1 MAGLASLNIKIGAQ
15 IEGFQNALKT
25 IEKDLRRLSSNLQSA
40 GSTLTQ
46 AITLPLAGAGA
57 AALSTAAKYE
67 TLRVS
72 LSTLLGSAEK
82 GADAFDRLAEFA
94 AKTPFQLE
102 DVAAG
107 ATQLLAFGLNIDE
120 VYDSLSFLGDI
131 AGATGSNLQDLTLIF
146 GQARSIGAAYTED
159 LRQLAE
165 RGVPVF
171 DLLSEKTGL
180 TGDALRKFIEQGKV
194 TFPLLQ
200 ELLKSTAQEGGLFFG
215 GMEAQSKTL
224 TGVFSTFKDNVSLA
238 LAKIGDAIANSI
250 NLREVMGRLSDA
262 VARAAEWFGNLS
274 PGMQKVIVI
283 AAGVAAAL
291 GPVLFG
297 IGKLVAVGPVLVM
310 GLKAIGAAFTF
321 MTGPV
326 GLAIVAIGA
335 VVAGVVYAYN
345 KFEGFRKVVNALG
358 NTFKEVV
365 TIIKEG
371 ASAFIRGFGELKEGE
386 FKKAAKSFEE
396 GIRKT
401 NPVTLAFTEGKRL
414 KDAFTDGFADNTN
427 YLKKVQKEFAAATSG
442 AGIRTPGG
450 ASPVDSGGAGGGG
463 GTGNAAQDLQSFE
476 SRAQAVFLKLRQ
488 SAAELQTKTA
498 NALVSPLANI
508 ETLESPLK
516 KTEAFF
522 KTWQES
528 VRLAGDQAALFGG
541 TQLEI
546 VQAQVQATGNALS
559 LAVEQFGMN
568 SLAVQELGLQY
579 DALKTKLEELAAV
592 QEYATRIQ
600 NAFASAWEAGAQAV
614 NQAGATIKS
623 VLKAVGRAALQAAA
637 DVVKAEIIKG
647 VAAVISDALSKFGL
661 LGLVVAGAAGAA
673 AGALFQTAINKIA
686 PPKLAR
692 GGLVTSQQLVTVG
705 DNPSG
710 KEAIIPF
717 ERMGEFL
724 NMAGGGGVMKVTGLF
739 EVRGPDLVL
748 VLDRAKQEQLRIR

>member
-1 MAGLASLNIKIGAQ
+1 MANKINVVLGIDTGQFERSLNAMSKRMQRFA
-15 IEGFQNALKT
+15 A
-25 IEKDLRRLSSNLQSA
+25 DLQSA

-107 ATQLLAFGLNIDE
+107 AKQLLAFGLNIDE

-146 GQARSIGAAYTED
+146 GQARSIGAAYTQD
-159 LRQLAE
+159 LRQLAQ

-200 ELLKSTAQEGGLFFG
+200 DLLKSTAQEGGLFFG

-283 AAGVAAAL
+283 AAAAAAAL
-291 GPVLFG
+291 GPVLFV
-297 IGKLVAVGPVLVM
+297 IGKLIAVGPVLVM
-310 GLKAIGAAFTF
+310 GLKAIGTAFAI

-326 GLAIVAIGA
+326 GLTIAAIGA
-335 VVAGVVYAYN
+335 VVAAVVFAYN
-345 KFEGFRKVVNALG
+345 KFEGFRRVVNGLG
-358 NTFKEVV
+358 NT
-365 TIIKEG
+365 IKELFNILKEGG
-371 ASAFIRGFGELKEGE
+371 AAFIRAFGELKEGE
-386 FKKAAKSFEE
+386 FRKAAKSIEE

-401 NPVTLAFTEGKRL
+401 NPVTIAFTEGKRL
-414 KDAFTDGFADNTN
+414 KDAFTDGFADDTN
-427 YLKKVQKEFAAATSG
+427 YLKKVQKDFQKAVSG
-442 AGIRTPGG
+442 AGISG
-450 ASPVDSGGAGGGG
+450 AVAPLAPLAPAGG
-463 GTGNAAQDLQSFE
+463 GTGTARKKTSI
-476 SRAQAVFLKLRQ
+476 
-488 SAAELQTKTA
+488 SAPLQTLKTDI
-498 NALVSPLANI
+498 P
-508 ETLESPLK
+508 TL
-516 KTEAFF
+516 
-522 KTWQES
+522 
-528 VRLAGDQAALFGG
+528 
-541 TQLEI
+541 
-546 VQAQVQATGNALS
+546 
-559 LAVEQFGMN
+559 EQFGKSGAANANLQTYSETLAKLKGEQAGFFADMERN
-568 SLAVQELGLQY
+568 AQAAAIAVQESLAQVNVALLANGETYINWGNILQNA
-579 DALKTKLEELAAV
+579 ALIGISSFAQTVEQGISSLKQFGKAVKAAAV
-592 QEYATRIQ
+592 
-600 NAFASAWEAGAQAV
+600 
-614 NQAGATIKS
+614 
-623 VLKAVGRAALQAAA
+623 
-637 DVVKAEIIKG
+637 EIIGALIKQG
-647 VAAVISDALSKFGL
+647 VTSIVSNTLIKLGGALGPL
-661 LGLVVAGAAGAA
+661 AIPLAAA
-673 AGALFQTAINKIA
+673 AGSLAKGIFTSAIASIST
-686 PPKLAR
+686 PRLAR
-692 GGLVTSQQLVTVG
+692 GGITTGETLAVVG

-724 NMAGGGGVMKVTGLF
+724 NMAGAQAVRLTGLF
-739 EVRGPDLVL
+739 EVKGSDLVL
-748 VLDRAKQEQLRIR
+748 VLDRAQQEKLRIR

>member
-1 MAGLASLNIKIGAQ
+1 MANKINVVLGIDTGQFERSLNAMSKRMQRFAADL
-15 IEGFQNALKT
+15 QN
-25 IEKDLRRLSSNLQSA
+25 A

-46 AITLPLAGAGA
+46 ALTIPLAGAGA

-82 GADAFDRLAEFA
+82 GAEAFDRLAEFA

-102 DVAAG
+102 DVATG
-107 ATQLLAFGLNIDE
+107 AKQLLAFGLNIDE

-159 LRQLAE
+159 LRQLAQ

-200 ELLKSTAQEGGLFFG
+200 ELLKSTAQEGGIFFG

-224 TGVFSTFKDNVSLA
+224 SGVFSTFKDNVSLA
-238 LAKIGDAIANSI
+238 LARIGDAIANAI
-250 NLREVMGRLSDA
+250 DLRKVMGQLSNA
-262 VARAAEWFGNLS
+262 VARAADWFGNLS

-291 GPVLFG
+291 GPVLFV
-297 IGKLVAVGPVLVM
+297 IGKLIAVGPVLVT
-310 GLKAIGAAFTF
+310 GLKAIGPAFTF

-326 GLAIVAIGA
+326 GIAIVAIGA
-335 VVAGVVYAYN
+335 IVAGVVYAYN
-345 KFEGFRKVVNALG
+345 KFEGFRKVINGLG
-358 NTFKEVV
+358 NTFKELI

-371 ASAFIRGFGELKEGE
+371 ATAFIRGFGELKDGD

-427 YLKKVQKEFAAATSG
+427 YLKKVQQEFKAATSG
-442 AGIRTPGG
+442 ASIRPTSG
-450 ASPVDSGGAGGGG
+450 ALPTATGGGGG

-488 SAAELQTKTA
+488 SAAQLQTQTA
-498 NALVSPLANI
+498 NALISPLANV

-516 KTEAFF
+516 RTEEFF
-522 KTWQES
+522 RAWQES

-559 LAVEQFGMN
+559 LAVEQFGIN

-592 QEYATRIQ
+592 QEYATQIQ
-600 NAFASAWEAGAQAV
+600 TAFASAWETGAQAV

-637 DVVKAEIIKG
+637 DVVRAEIIKG
-647 VAAVISDALSKFGL
+647 VASVISDALAKFGL
-661 LGLVVAGAAGAA
+661 LGLAIAGAAGAA
-673 AGALFQTAINKIA
+673 AGALFQAAINKIA

-692 GGLVTSQQLVTVG
+692 GGLVTSEQLVTVG

-724 NMAGGGGVMKVTGLF
+724 NIAGGGAVRVTGLF
-739 EVRGPDLVL
+739 EVKGSDLVL
-748 VLDRAKQEQLRIR
+748 VLDRAKQEQARVR

>member
-1 MAGLASLNIKIGAQ
+1 MANRINLILGIDTAALERSLNAVSKRMQRFGQ
-15 IEGFQNALKT
+15 
-25 IEKDLRRLSSNLQSA
+25 DLRDA

-46 AITLPLAGAGA
+46 ALTIPLAGAGA

-82 GADAFDRLAEFA
+82 GAEAFDRLAEFA
-94 AKTPFQLE
+94 AKTPFKLE

-107 ATQLLAFGLNIDE
+107 AKQLLAFGLNIDE

-146 GQARSIGAAYTED
+146 GQARSIGSAYTED
-159 LRQLAE
+159 LRQLAQ
-165 RGVPVF
+165 RGVPIF

-200 ELLKSTAQEGGLFFG
+200 ELLKSTAQEGGIFFG

-224 TGVFSTFKDNVSLA
+224 SGVFSTFKDNVSLA
-238 LAKIGDAIANSI
+238 LAKIGDAIANAI
-250 NLREVMGRLSDA
+250 DLRKVMAQLSDA

-274 PGMQKVIVI
+274 PGMQKFIVI

-291 GPVLFG
+291 GPVLFV
-297 IGKLVAVGPVLVM
+297 IGKLIAVGPVLVT

-326 GLAIVAIGA
+326 GLAIISIGA
-335 VVAGVVYAYN
+335 IVAGVVYAYN
-345 KFEGFRKVVNALG
+345 KFEGFRRLINALG
-358 NTFKEVV
+358 NTFKELII
-365 TIIKEG
+365 IIKEG
-371 ASAFIRGFGELKEGE
+371 ASAFIRGFGELKDGD

-427 YLKKVQKEFAAATSG
+427 YLKKVQQEFKVAKSKRAP
-442 AGIRTPGG
+442 IPPPPPPPP
-450 ASPVDSGGAGGGG
+450 PVAV
-463 GTGNAAQDLQSFE
+463 GNAPQDLQSFE

-488 SAAELQTKTA
+488 SAAQLQTQTA
-498 NALVSPLANI
+498 NALISPLANV
-508 ETLESPLK
+508 ETLEGPLK
-516 KTEAFF
+516 RTEEFF
-522 KTWQES
+522 RSWQES

-559 LAVEQFGMN
+559 LAVEQFGIN

-692 GGLVTSQQLVTVG
+692 GGLVTSEQLVTVG

-724 NMAGGGGVMKVTGLF
+724 SMAGGGKEIKITGIL
-739 EVRGPDLVL
+739 EARGPDLIL